1 MSALEHLHQ
10 KDIIHRD
17 LKPDNILIDS
27 RFNLKVSD
35 FGESE
40 KLLSSDQTDE
50 AEIEESKEGP
60 TEPI

>member
-40 KLLSSDQTDE
+40 KLLTSYQTDV

-60 TEPI
+60 SEPI

>member
-1 MSALEHLHQ
+1 MSALEYLHQ

-40 KLLSSDQTDE
+40 KLSTSDQNDE
-50 AEIEESKEGP
+50 VEIEESKEGP
-60 TEPI
+60 SEPI